1 MSGAPPR
8 TKWQDQT
15 WLRSQGRLTTW
26 FWSCTVS
33 ETSCTKPG
41 CIGKGRRQM
50 LRREWLRRS
59 RMNCGMAVDYEK
71 LGELIDGYGGI
82 AADDLHALPE
92 VCDTRDEEI
101 MLMRA
106 ENARLRQAL
115 AAEVELILVGLRG
128 GIANDG
134 DLPGATA

>member
-1 MSGAPPR
+1 
-8 TKWQDQT
+8 
-15 WLRSQGRLTTW
+15 
-26 FWSCTVS
+26 
-33 ETSCTKPG
+33 
-41 CIGKGRRQM
+41 
-50 LRREWLRRS
+50 
-59 RMNCGMAVDYEK
+59 MNCGMAVDYEK

-115 AAEVELILVGLRG
+115 AAVVELILVGLRG

>member
-1 MSGAPPR
+1 
-8 TKWQDQT
+8 
-15 WLRSQGRLTTW
+15 
-26 FWSCTVS
+26 
-33 ETSCTKPG
+33 
-41 CIGKGRRQM
+41 
-50 LRREWLRRS
+50 
-59 RMNCGMAVDYEK
+59 MAVDYEK

-106 ENARLRQAL
+106 DNARLLRQALAEVDLILVGLRGVMRAENARLRQAL
-115 AAEVELILVGLRG
+115 AEVELILVGLRG

>member
-1 MSGAPPR
+1 
-8 TKWQDQT
+8 
-15 WLRSQGRLTTW
+15 
-26 FWSCTVS
+26 
-33 ETSCTKPG
+33 
-41 CIGKGRRQM
+41 
-50 LRREWLRRS
+50 
-59 RMNCGMAVDYEK
+59 MAVDYEK

-115 AAEVELILVGLRG
+115 AEVILVVLRG
-128 GIANDG
+128 VIANDG
-134 DLPGATA
+134 DLQGATA

>member
-1 MSGAPPR
+1 
-8 TKWQDQT
+8 
-15 WLRSQGRLTTW
+15 
-26 FWSCTVS
+26 
-33 ETSCTKPG
+33 
-41 CIGKGRRQM
+41 
-50 LRREWLRRS
+50 
-59 RMNCGMAVDYEK
+59 MAVDYEK

-115 AAEVELILVGLRG
+115 AEVILVVLRG
-128 GIANDG
+128 VIANDG

>member
-1 MSGAPPR
+1 
-8 TKWQDQT
+8 
-15 WLRSQGRLTTW
+15 
-26 FWSCTVS
+26 
-33 ETSCTKPG
+33 
-41 CIGKGRRQM
+41 
-50 LRREWLRRS
+50 
-59 RMNCGMAVDYEK
+59 MAVDYEK

-106 ENARLRQAL
+106 DNARLLRQALAEVELILVGLRGVMRAENARLRQAL
-115 AAEVELILVGLRG
+115 AEVELILVGLRG